1 MFLQIMG
8 LAKRF
13 DDVLA
18 VDGIDLDI
26 EAGKLVSIL
35 GPSGCGKTTMLR
47 MIGGF
52 VKPDKGRIILD
63 GEDITGMSPERRP
76 LCTVFQNY
84 ALFPHLTVMGNIYYG
99 LRFKKDHSKQEK
111 MEKALNMIKLVG
123 LSGLENKNIGFLSG
137 GQQQRVAL
145 ARALVLDPKLLLLD
159 EPLSNL
165 DAKLRVRMRE
175 EIKTVQQKLD
185 ITMIFVTHDQEEA
198 MSMSD
203 KVVVMNEGRI
213 EQAGS
218 PKEIYENP
226 MNHFVADFI
235 GRINMVKMTDG
246 LIGVRPEHIKM
257 TRDEGSLLG
266 EVVHKHYMGS
276 YTIYTIKAGDQI
288 LQADI
293 PNGTDE
299 GFQAGDKAGITFQR
313 QIYFNSYTKS
323 V

>member
-1 MFLQIMG
+1 MFLQIKG
-8 LAKRF
+8 LVKRF
-13 DDVLA
+13 DDVPA

-26 EAGKLVSIL
+26 EAGRLVSIL
-35 GPSGCGKTTMLR
+35 GPSGCGKTTTLR

-52 VKPDKGRIILD
+52 VKPDRGSITLD

-84 ALFPHLTVMGNIYYG
+84 ALFPHMTVMGNIYYG
-99 LRFKKDHSKQEK
+99 LRFKKDQSKQER

-123 LSGLENKNIGFLSG
+123 LSGLENKNIGLLSG

-165 DAKLRVRMRE
+165 DAKLRVRVRE
-175 EIKTVQQKLD
+175 EIKAVQQKLG

-213 EQAGS
+213 EQIGS
-218 PKEIYENP
+218 PKEIYGNP
-226 MNHFVADFI
+226 VNHFVADFI
-235 GRINMVKMTDG
+235 GRINMIKMKEA
-246 LIGVRPEHIKM
+246 LIGVRPEHVKI
-257 TRDEGSLLG
+257 TCDEGVMQG
-266 EVVHKHYMGS
+266 EIIQKHYMGS
-276 YTIYTIKAGDQI
+276 YTIYMIKAGDQI

-293 PNGTDE
+293 PNGANED
-299 GFQAGDKAGITFQR
+299 FQTGDKVGIAFQR
-313 QIYFNSYTKS
+313 QICFNS
-323 V
+323 